1 MHAISASAS
10 ARMALRASIA
20 CAIRT
25 VVMMERATRP
35 HLSVIVPQ
43 TTDVPVQR
51 SHSPALRKWAS
62 STSALASLASRR
74 RGRSASDSAQPEPV
88 TPAGW
93 GAKSKPT
100 RGRPRSHH
108 ALPLRRSRRRG
119 AAAMINAHTKHVA
132 PARSASVAARRIPEA
147 ALVFCACQTRFMAI
161 AAMTCGTSCHL
172 GCRESSML
180 ACSQRG
186 LKV

>member
-10 ARMALRASIA
+10 ARMALRASIT

-43 TTDVPVQR
+43 TTDVPVRR

-132 PARSASVAARRIPEA
+132 PARSASVAARRTSLSA
-147 ALVFCACQTRFMAI
+147 
-161 AAMTCGTSCHL
+161 TSCAL
-172 GCRESSML
+172 LLPQILPLPPLASSRPRPLRSWSSPRARACR
-180 ACSQRG
+180 
-186 LKV
+186 